1 MGFFVNYSSAT
12 DINVAGVAV
21 PTGVPF
27 VKNLGP
33 AWNMIANPFDGY
45 RLPMANIQ
53 PDTGQQILPFAYIYD
68 SSSGSYLVVTDQ
80 PGIGVAR
87 DYIDEWEGAWLYACT
102 PTNFTIE
109 MTAGP
114 AVTAAA
120 AEEAVSPQALDT
132 GQSGW
137 AVPVLAHV
145 GNRSDLMGAIGVSS
159 IKPYSLPNPPAA
171 LNSVDLYFVGDGG
184 SQLAQSVVSPTGDT
198 ASWEF
203 VVATDIPDS
212 EVEVVLPDLS
222 QLPNDLAVTLTDLDA
237 DRAVYARTMP
247 SYSFRSGENGAV
259 RHFLIEVG
267 PQQAGGLAIT
277 TAAAQPGGS
286 GAVITYGVSQ
296 ACNVTVE
303 VINISGQVIKTLA
316 AGEVSAAGTHTL
328 SWNLRSNSGTVVP
341 RGMYLVRINAAAET
355 GQQTS
360 RLCQLNVN
368 R

>member
-1 MGFFVNYSSAT
+1 
-12 DINVAGVAV
+12 
-21 PTGVPF
+21 
-27 VKNLGP
+27 
-33 AWNMIANPFDGY
+33 
-45 RLPMANIQ
+45 
-53 PDTGQQILPFAYIYD
+53 
-68 SSSGSYLVVTDQ
+68 
-80 PGIGVAR
+80 
-87 DYIDEWEGAWLYACT
+87 
-102 PTNFTIE
+102 

-120 AEEAVSPQALDT
+120 AGEEVGPQALDT

-137 AVPVLAHV
+137 TVPVLAHV
-145 GNRSDLMGAIGVSS
+145 GNRSDLMGAIGISS
-159 IKPYSLPNPPAA
+159 IEPYSLPNPPAA
-171 LNSVDLYFVGDGG
+171 RNSVDLYFVGEGG

-212 EVEVVLPDLS
+212 EVEVALPDLS
-222 QLPNDLAVTLTDLDA
+222 QLPNDLVVTLTDLDA
-237 DRAVYARTMP
+237 GRSVYARTMP
-247 SYSFRSGENGAV
+247 SYSFRSGEDGAV

-303 VINISGQVIKTLA
+303 VMNISGRVIKTLA
-316 AGEVSAAGTHTL
+316 IAEAATAGTHTL

-341 RGMYLVRINAAAET
+341 SGMYLVRIDAAAEN
-355 GQQTS
+355 GQRTS